1 MRRLATL
8 AVGGVLVLAVV
19 VQFALPPIMEGQ
31 LEDRLTANGGSA
43 TVELSA
49 FPSIRLLFTD
59 GDLARV
65 RARGVELPLAS
76 PRDPVLEPL
85 DGFDEVDVEITES
98 RAGPVRVEATSLK
111 RDEEAEAYSMTLT
124 GSVTLSD
131 AATFMGGFLGAIAGG
146 AVPFGDEP
154 IPIDLDATLSSDDGR
169 PHAVTVH
176 GSVAG
181 IPAGPLVEALAQ
193 ALAGRF

>member
-19 VQFALPPIMEGQ
+19 AQFALPPIVEGEM
-31 LEDRLTANGGSA
+31 EDRLTANGGSA

-65 RARGVELPLAS
+65 RAREIELPLVR
-76 PRDPVLEPL
+76 PDERVLEPL
-85 DGFDEVDVEITES
+85 DGFDEVDVEIEDS
-98 RAGPVRVEATSLK
+98 RAGPVRLETAGLT
-111 RDEEAEAYSMTLT
+111 RDEEAEAYAMVLD
-124 GSVTLSD
+124 GSVTLGD

-154 IPIDLDATLSSDDGR
+154 IPIDLDATLRSDDGR
-169 PHAVTVH
+169 PRAVTVH